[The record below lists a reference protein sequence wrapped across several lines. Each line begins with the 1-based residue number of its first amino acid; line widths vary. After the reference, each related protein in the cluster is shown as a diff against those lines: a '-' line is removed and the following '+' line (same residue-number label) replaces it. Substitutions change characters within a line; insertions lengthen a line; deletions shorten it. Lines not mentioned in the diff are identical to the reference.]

1 MIDYTNEI
9 KSILRESTDF
19 TVDEM
24 AAVSNDENIA
34 ALGIDS
40 LSLIEAV
47 IEIERK
53 FKIDIEIGGAYMDEA
68 VISINDINKMINE
81 KLNG

>member
-19 TVDEM
+19 TVEEM
-24 AAVSNDENIA
+24 ADVSNDANIA
-34 ALGIDS
+34 DLGIDS

-53 FKIDIEIGGAYMDEA
+53 FKIDIDIGGNYMDEA

>member
-1 MIDYTNEI
+1 MIDYTTEI

-24 AAVSNDENIA
+24 AAISNDANIA
-34 ALGIDS
+34 GLGIDS

-68 VISINDINKMINE
+68 DLSINDINKMINE
-81 KLNG
+81 KLGV